1 MKSELVE
8 EFLEKNKEKYESY
21 EYVQSSLV
29 CRYPFKYIKKMMASE
44 DIPDIRIQYFGI
56 FRPLKKRLKGML
68 AILKKKLDN
77 KIISQEDYNK
87 NTTIINRKLNETDKE
102 I

>member
-1 MKSELVE
+1 MRSELVE
-8 EFLEKNKEKYESY
+8 EFLEKNKDKYENY
-21 EYVQSSLV
+21 DYVQASLV

-68 AILKKKLDN
+68 VILKKNLDKD
-77 KIISQEDYNK
+77 KISLFDYNRYVSV
-87 NTTIINRKLNETDKE
+87 INKRLNETDKE
-102 I
+102 V

>member
-1 MKSELVE
+1 MRSELVE
-8 EFLEKNKEKYESY
+8 EFLEENKDKYEGY
-21 EYVQSSLV
+21 EYVQASLV

-68 AILKKKLDN
+68 VILNKKLSN
-77 KIISQEDYNK
+77 NQISLEDYNR
-87 NTTIINRKLNETDKE
+87 NTRIINRKLNEE
-102 I
+102 S